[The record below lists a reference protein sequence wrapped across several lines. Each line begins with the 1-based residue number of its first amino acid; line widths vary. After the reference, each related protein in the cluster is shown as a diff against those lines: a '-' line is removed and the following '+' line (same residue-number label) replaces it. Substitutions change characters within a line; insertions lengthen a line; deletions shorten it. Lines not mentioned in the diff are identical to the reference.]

1 MNTGREF
8 DSICIP
14 VSPVLLVQEDFLE
27 QVTKVLETYQIPKGK
42 LALEVDDSALS
53 NVYLNVNITM
63 QELSDM
69 GVELVLN
76 NFGSGCAPISSI
88 LDLPIHTVKLERM
101 FVWQLETNP
110 KSASIAGGLIQI
122 ARELNYLYH
131 LASKGM
137 IPCVKR
143 GRTLRF
149 DMEELKKWM
158 QQQYVPASN
167 RLPDEKEK
175 K

>member
-1 MNTGREF
+1 MNNPFEEIFKRLEN
-8 DSICIP
+8 IEKMIAP
-14 VSPVLLVQEDFLE
+14 VVGAQDGKEPVLIKISVAS
-27 QVTKVLETYQIPKGK
+27 G
-42 LALEVDDSALS
+42 
-53 NVYLNVNITM
+53 ITGY
-63 QELSDM
+63 S
-69 GVELVLN
+69 V
-76 NFGSGCAPISSI
+76 
-88 LDLPIHTVKLERM
+88 
-101 FVWQLETNP
+101 
-110 KSASIAGGLIQI
+110 
-122 ARELNYLYH
+122 NYLYH

>member
-1 MNTGREF
+1 MELF
-8 DSICIP
+8 SIRIQRTFQL
-14 VSPVLLVQEDFLE
+14 VSTVMGTQPEERQDGKEPVLVKIS
-27 QVTKVLETYQIPKGK
+27 VASG
-42 LALEVDDSALS
+42 
-53 NVYLNVNITM
+53 ITGY
-63 QELSDM
+63 S
-69 GVELVLN
+69 V
-76 NFGSGCAPISSI
+76 
-88 LDLPIHTVKLERM
+88 
-101 FVWQLETNP
+101 
-110 KSASIAGGLIQI
+110 
-122 ARELNYLYH
+122 NYLYH

-143 GRTLRF
+143 RRTLRF

>member
-1 MNTGREF
+1 MNNPFEENFKRLEN
-8 DSICIP
+8 IEKMIAP
-14 VSPVLLVQEDFLE
+14 VTSAQPEERQDGKEPVLVKIS
-27 QVTKVLETYQIPKGK
+27 VASG
-42 LALEVDDSALS
+42 
-53 NVYLNVNITM
+53 ITGY
-63 QELSDM
+63 S
-69 GVELVLN
+69 V
-76 NFGSGCAPISSI
+76 
-88 LDLPIHTVKLERM
+88 
-101 FVWQLETNP
+101 
-110 KSASIAGGLIQI
+110 
-122 ARELNYLYH
+122 NYLYH
-131 LASKGM
+131 LASKGT

>member
-1 MNTGREF
+1 MQNEAKRFQTA
-8 DSICIP
+8 D
-14 VSPVLLVQEDFLE
+14 
-27 QVTKVLETYQIPKGK
+27 
-42 LALEVDDSALS
+42 ALS
-53 NVYLNVNITM
+53 FTDFSYFI
-63 QELSDM
+63 
-69 GVELVLN
+69 
-76 NFGSGCAPISSI
+76 C
-88 LDLPIHTVKLERM
+88 
-101 FVWQLETNP
+101 
-110 KSASIAGGLIQI
+110 GLIQKQAPMNNPFEEIFKRLENIEKMI
-122 ARELNYLYH
+122 APVMGAQPEERQDGKEPVLVKISVASGITGYSVNYLYH

>member
-1 MNTGREF
+1 MNNPFEEIFKRLEN
-8 DSICIP
+8 IEKMIAP
-14 VSPVLLVQEDFLE
+14 VMGAQPEERQDGKEPVLVKIS
-27 QVTKVLETYQIPKGK
+27 VASG
-42 LALEVDDSALS
+42 
-53 NVYLNVNITM
+53 ITGY
-63 QELSDM
+63 S
-69 GVELVLN
+69 V
-76 NFGSGCAPISSI
+76 
-88 LDLPIHTVKLERM
+88 
-101 FVWQLETNP
+101 
-110 KSASIAGGLIQI
+110 
-122 ARELNYLYH
+122 NYLYH
-131 LASKGM
+131 LAGTGL